1 MFIFTCCFVVAF
13 WDLLFIIMLISI
25 LTSWQVGEYGECS
38 VPCGGGKQSRS
49 LACVQK
55 TVTGRI
61 TSVAFHRCPDLI
73 PLSERSC
80 NLQFCQAEWRT
91 SDWGMV

>member
-1 MFIFTCCFVVAF
+1 M
-13 WDLLFIIMLISI
+13 IIMLISI
-25 LTSWQVGEYGECS
+25 LNSWQVGEYGECS